1 MAAVQGGSPQVNDA
15 PAGVANGPAVSA
27 PALPSNGPLGLPS
40 NRPSPSLPGSA
51 KNGNTFDS
59 AAEARRVERRQ
70 RRAQRLEVMAR
81 VLLPTLIVG
90 ALLLLWEMV
99 VRINQIPHYI
109 LPAPSLVL
117 QTLVKN
123 WGNLAPALWF
133 TVKVTLLALT
143 AAVVGGVLL
152 AMAFAL
158 SRWVEI
164 AFFPI
169 AVVLQVTPIVA
180 IAPLILIYVDST
192 MAALLICAWIV
203 AFFPILS
210 NTVIGLKSADSNLH
224 DLYSL
229 YGATP
234 WQRFRLLLVPSALP
248 YFLGGLKIAGGLSLI
263 GAVVAE
269 FTAGS
274 AGRNTG
280 LASRILE
287 SMFRTEIP
295 MMFAALLLVSL
306 LGIVIFIA
314 FAVLAKVLLGHWHE
328 SELGRDR

>member
-1 MAAVQGGSPQVNDA
+1 MNPSTASPLLAVQASN
-15 PAGVANGPAVSA
+15 PAEQIARAGRREAGLRVILPL
-27 PALPSNGPLGLPS
+27 AL
-40 NRPSPSLPGSA
+40 
-51 KNGNTFDS
+51 
-59 AAEARRVERRQ
+59 
-70 RRAQRLEVMAR
+70 
-81 VLLPTLIVG
+81 I
-90 ALLLLWEMV
+90 ALLLVAWEAI

-109 LPAPSLVL
+109 LPAPTLVL
-117 QTLVKN
+117 RTLFEQ
-123 WGNLAPALWF
+123 WHSLAPSLWF
-133 TVKVTLLALT
+133 TVKLTLMALA

-158 SRWVEI
+158 SKWVEI
-164 AFFPI
+164 GLFPL
-169 AVVLQVTPIVA
+169 AVVMQVTPIVA
-180 IAPLILIYVDST
+180 IAPLILIYVDNT

-210 NTVIGLKSADSNLH
+210 NTVIGLKSADSNLR
-224 DLYSL
+224 DLFGL
-229 YGATP
+229 YRASP
-234 WQRFRLLLVPSALP
+234 WQLFRFLLVPSALP
-248 YFLGGLKIAGGLSLI
+248 YFLGGLKIAGGLALI

-306 LGIVIFIA
+306 LGIVIFVA
-314 FAVLAKVLLGHWHE
+314 FAALAKLMIGHWHE
-328 SELGRDR
+328 SEMRRES

>member
-1 MAAVQGGSPQVNDA
+1 MNPSTASPLPAVQASN
-15 PAGVANGPAVSA
+15 PAEQIARAGRREAGLRVILPL
-27 PALPSNGPLGLPS
+27 AL
-40 NRPSPSLPGSA
+40 
-51 KNGNTFDS
+51 
-59 AAEARRVERRQ
+59 
-70 RRAQRLEVMAR
+70 
-81 VLLPTLIVG
+81 I
-90 ALLLLWEMV
+90 ALLLVAWEAI

-109 LPAPSLVL
+109 LPAPTLVL
-117 QTLVKN
+117 RTLFEQ
-123 WGNLAPALWF
+123 WHSLAPSLWF
-133 TVKVTLLALT
+133 TVKLTLMALA

-158 SRWVEI
+158 SKWVEI
-164 AFFPI
+164 GLFPL
-169 AVVLQVTPIVA
+169 AVVMQVTPIVA
-180 IAPLILIYVDST
+180 IAPLILMYVDNT

-210 NTVIGLKSADSNLH
+210 NTVIGLKSADSNLR
-224 DLYSL
+224 DLFGL
-229 YGATP
+229 YRASP
-234 WQRFRLLLVPSALP
+234 WQLFRFLLVPSALP
-248 YFLGGLKIAGGLSLI
+248 YFLGGLKIAGGLALI

-306 LGIVIFIA
+306 LGIVIFVA
-314 FAVLAKVLLGHWHE
+314 FAALAKLMIGHWHE
-328 SELGRDR
+328 SEMRRES